1 MTEKRPTTTTPAATS
16 TTRGSATKSKERA
29 SQGKDK
35 SAHDHGKKPHS
46 QAARAKAT
54 ATPSVDSSNAP
65 KAPVES
71 PPRRYTREEVKSK
84 VTENYFDP
92 INRSVGDYMG

>member
-1 MTEKRPTTTTPAATS
+1 MTEKHSTTTTPAA
-16 TTRGSATKSKERA
+16 TRGSATKSKERA
-29 SQGKDK
+29 SQVKDK
-35 SAHDHGKKPHS
+35 SVHGHGKKPHS
-46 QAARAKAT
+46 QAARVKTA

-84 VTENYFDP
+84 VTDNYFDP
-92 INRSVGDYMG
+92 INRSIGDYMG

>member
-1 MTEKRPTTTTPAATS
+1 MTEKHSTTTTPAATS

-35 SAHDHGKKPHS
+35 SAHDHGKKPHG
-46 QAARAKAT
+46 QAARVKTA
-54 ATPSVDSSNAP
+54 ATPSVGSSNAL

-92 INRSVGDYMG
+92 INRSVSDYMG

>member
-1 MTEKRPTTTTPAATS
+1 MTEKHSTTTTTAATS

-29 SQGKDK
+29 SQVKDK
-35 SAHDHGKKPHS
+35 SVHGHGKKPHS
-46 QAARAKAT
+46 QAARAKTA

-84 VTENYFDP
+84 VTESYFDP
-92 INRSVGDYMG
+92 INRSIGDYMG